1 MEEFGNSMRR
11 YGVAALEMGADDRRS
26 VRRRGEETA
35 AGGCGWGIRERER
48 ERERRALLRVE
59 RSSRRKR
66 RRRI

>member
-48 ERERRALLRVE
+48 EREARTVA
-59 RSSRRKR
+59 S
-66 RRRI
+66 